1 MHPRFFTSC
10 TPRLPE
16 RFPEKC
22 PPKVLHSWFDNGAKK
37 FNEEFARWKELGREN
52 DFNNQFISS
61 YINNN
66 ISTYQNISNGLHNNI
81 NTIHDLLIENTSR
94 MPLSESLDT
103 LLVMGQLFESEYNR

>member
-37 FNEEFARWKELGREN
+37 FNEEFARWKELGREK

-66 ISTYQNISNGLHNNI
+66 ISTYQNISNGLHNNVTAPSGTNQKLYLNYSSDREI
-81 NTIHDLLIENTSR
+81 D
-94 MPLSESLDT
+94 DKAK
-103 LLVMGQLFESEYNR
+103 